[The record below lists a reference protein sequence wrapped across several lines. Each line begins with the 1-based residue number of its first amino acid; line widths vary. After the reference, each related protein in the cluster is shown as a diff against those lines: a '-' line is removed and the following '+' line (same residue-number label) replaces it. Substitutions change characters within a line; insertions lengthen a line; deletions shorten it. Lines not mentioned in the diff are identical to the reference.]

1 MMVMENYFNALREKI
16 GHDEIIMP
24 GVAGVLFD
32 ATRTKVL
39 LEKRGDGEVGW
50 SLVAGMQ
57 NLGES
62 SVTTIIREF
71 KEEAGI
77 DVTVTALIGVDSNFH
92 HTFPSGDQAQIP
104 MTLYEVKQTGGDLRA
119 DGDETLALAFVP
131 LADNPKMY
139 NSQHQLVIEQLQ
151 RQVPYGWFF

>member
-1 MMVMENYFNALREKI
+1 MENYFKALREKI

-62 SVTTIIREF
+62 SVPRLF
-71 KEEAGI
+71 G
-77 DVTVTALIGVDSNFH
+77 N
-92 HTFPSGDQAQIP
+92 
-104 MTLYEVKQTGGDLRA
+104 LRKKPA
-119 DGDETLALAFVP
+119 S
-131 LADNPKMY
+131 MW
-139 NSQHQLVIEQLQ
+139 
-151 RQVPYGWFF
+151 R

>member
-1 MMVMENYFNALREKI
+1 MMVMENYFKALREKI

-71 KEEAGI
+71 
-77 DVTVTALIGVDSNFH
+77 
-92 HTFPSGDQAQIP
+92 
-104 MTLYEVKQTGGDLRA
+104 
-119 DGDETLALAFVP
+119 
-131 LADNPKMY
+131 
-139 NSQHQLVIEQLQ
+139 
-151 RQVPYGWFF
+151 